1 MKHEKLIE
9 LINQTLGVDIKKE
22 TRIREYVYARF
33 IYAKIMRD
41 KGFSLSYIGNTI
53 NKDHSTI
60 IHALKQFELLK
71 KYDDFKKM
79 YNKVKIA
86 VYKEER
92 PIYFTHLKK
101 CKYEIRRY

>member
-1 MKHEKLIE
+1 MKNEKLIK
-9 LINQTLGVDIKKE
+9 LISDTLEVDLMKE
-22 TRIREYVYARF
+22 TRVREYVYARF
-33 IYAKIMRD
+33 VYSKIMRD

-71 KYDDFKKM
+71 NYEDFKKI
-79 YNKVKIA
+79 YNKVRIA
-86 VYKEER
+86 IYKEER
-92 PIYFTHLKK
+92 PIYFTHLKQ